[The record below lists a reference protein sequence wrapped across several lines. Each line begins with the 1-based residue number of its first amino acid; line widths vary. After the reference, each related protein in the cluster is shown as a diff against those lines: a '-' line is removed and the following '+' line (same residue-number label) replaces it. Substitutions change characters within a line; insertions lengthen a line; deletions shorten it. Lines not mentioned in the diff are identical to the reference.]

1 MSHFISCF
9 RNELQLY
16 YKLRVTV
23 LSESAIKHE
32 LCYLKRFD
40 RYLEPIMEQK
50 SDLTEMLLNGW
61 IATLK
66 GKSSSKE
73 NEIIVIRQFL
83 AFLMSCGYR
92 CYYPPVPKVREDYVP
107 YIFSDEEL
115 ELIFNT
121 ADNLVIKEAKDN
133 PYIAVQIPVIL
144 RLLYSCGLRIGE
156 TINLKMKEV
165 DLENGILTMIHTKGD
180 KQRLVPMDQTM
191 TDILVKYC
199 MALGLLGKK
208 DAWLFPSAVID
219 KPVSHSV
226 VKYRFSKI
234 LKMNNIKLENRD
246 CYERGPCLHCF
257 RHVFAFKSFAQSERN
272 GRQLNDT
279 VPYLSIYL
287 GHDSLEET
295 SKYLKFSNE
304 MYPQSIDAFGSFME
318 DILPEVDYEE

>member
-92 CYYPPVPKVREDYVP
+92 CYYPPVPKVRED
-107 YIFSDEEL
+107 
-115 ELIFNT
+115 
-121 ADNLVIKEAKDN
+121 
-133 PYIAVQIPVIL
+133 
-144 RLLYSCGLRIGE
+144 
-156 TINLKMKEV
+156 
-165 DLENGILTMIHTKGD
+165 
-180 KQRLVPMDQTM
+180 
-191 TDILVKYC
+191 
-199 MALGLLGKK
+199 
-208 DAWLFPSAVID
+208 
-219 KPVSHSV
+219 
-226 VKYRFSKI
+226 
-234 LKMNNIKLENRD
+234 
-246 CYERGPCLHCF
+246 
-257 RHVFAFKSFAQSERN
+257 
-272 GRQLNDT
+272 
-279 VPYLSIYL
+279 
-287 GHDSLEET
+287 
-295 SKYLKFSNE
+295 
-304 MYPQSIDAFGSFME
+304 
-318 DILPEVDYEE
+318 